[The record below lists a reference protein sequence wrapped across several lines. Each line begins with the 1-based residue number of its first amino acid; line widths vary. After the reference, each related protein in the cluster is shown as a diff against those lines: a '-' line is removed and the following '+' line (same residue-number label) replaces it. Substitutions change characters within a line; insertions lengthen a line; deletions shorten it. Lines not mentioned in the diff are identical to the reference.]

1 MGLGSHSLAAS
12 LWGRWTSDC
21 QLLGDTAGKGGHSLG
36 YLPHCCPNS
45 KNSMG
50 ERALYTGHHQLCL
63 LLESQCMF
71 LVNCSLH
78 SCTATVQT
86 GHQFPLPALR
96 PLWCG
101 MRTVG
106 EPVHVWGWDIDGGS
120 VLSTQLCYES
130 KTALVNSLLLKKNM
144 IFTLMFK

>member
-96 PLWCG
+96 HQLLSVSP
-101 MRTVG
+101 
-106 EPVHVWGWDIDGGS
+106 PDG
-120 VLSTQLCYES
+120 VLLEDCCLAEFW
-130 KTALVNSLLLKKNM
+130 VPGGCKK
-144 IFTLMFK
+144 